1 MNRLLRVCIL
11 SFFCAAMLFSG
22 CIDLSRDYPQRDF
35 YLVNLSRDSEAPP
48 ADTTA
53 GILQIGKFRVS
64 PRYDAKELVY
74 RIQENA
80 YEADYYN
87 RFFVEPSVMISEEV
101 VEWIE
106 SAGLFRQVLVGPG
119 RIDPDY
125 ILEGNVPALYG
136 DFTQSPPLAVMEM
149 EFTLLRELPA
159 GPELLLRKSYR
170 REIPLHKKSP
180 EALID
185 GFEKAFETILT
196 RVERDLRE
204 INRTPSR

>member
-1 MNRLLRVCIL
+1 MNWLLRVCIL
-11 SFFCAAMLFSG
+11 SLFCSAMLFSG
-22 CIDLSRDYPQRDF
+22 CIDLSRDYSQKDF
-35 YLVNLSRDSEAPP
+35 YLVNVSRDSEAPL
-48 ADTTA
+48 ADTMS
-53 GILQIGKFRVS
+53 GILQIVKLRVS

-80 YEADYYN
+80 YEVDYYN
-87 RFFVEPSVMISEEV
+87 RFLVTPSVMISEEV
-101 VEWIE
+101 VKWIE
-106 SAGLFRQVLVGPG
+106 SAGLFHQVLVGPG

-159 GPELLLRKSYR
+159 GPELLLQKRYR
-170 REIPLHKKSP
+170 REIPLREKSP

-185 GFEKAFETILT
+185 GFEKGFKTILT

-204 INRTPSR
+204 VNRTLSR